1 MRRTDL
7 TFVKIA
13 GHTQMEDKNKI
24 RNQHSSE
31 MARTDRQTT
40 KQLKVY
46 SVRLTACF
54 MAGIGPTPITEGSTP
69 AWDQE
74 TILAK
79 GFSIRLS
86 ASVFFIRTTAAA
98 PSFIPENK

>member
-40 KQLKVY
+40 SGPWETNPDYVTKFKEMSRW
-46 SVRLTACF
+46 SVNLHSSHC
-54 MAGIGPTPITEGSTP
+54 MLG
-69 AWDQE
+69 
-74 TILAK
+74 
-79 GFSIRLS
+79 
-86 ASVFFIRTTAAA
+86 
-98 PSFIPENK
+98 